1 MAEADHAAALAG
13 QVQAAYAAGTG
24 LEIRGAGSKSGY
36 GRARVGD
43 RLDVSGH
50 SGIVSYD
57 PSELVLTARAGTLL
71 TLVNAALDE
80 AGQMLA
86 FEPPLCAGKAT
97 LGGAVATGL
106 SGVGRPWR
114 GAVRDMLLGVV
125 MLNGKGEQ
133 LRFGGQVMKNVAGF
147 DHPRLMAGALGSLG
161 VLLEVSLK
169 VLPRPETE
177 ATLQRAFPDARGALA
192 WFLELAGRPW
202 PISAALWQGG
212 TAYLRLSGNE
222 AAVQSAADAIG
233 GDRMPSD
240 GTLAFWAAANERTV
254 SGDSLW
260 RLSLAA
266 TSELCLDHPELILDW
281 GGAQR
286 WFPVGKADPDYRTAD
301 LDGGHATWLGNSEP
315 FTRPPE
321 VLMTRMRR
329 IKAAFDPKNIL
340 NRGILYE
347 DL

>member
-1 MAEADHAAALAG
+1 MAEADHAAELA
-13 QVQAAYAAGTG
+13 QRVQAAHESDTP

-57 PSELVLTARAGTLL
+57 PSELVLTARAGTPLS
-71 TLVNAALDE
+71 LVNAALDE
-80 AGQMLA
+80 AGQMLSC
-86 FEPPLCAGKAT
+86 EPPLCAGKAT

-106 SGVGRPWR
+106 NGVGRPWR

-177 ATLQRAFPDARGALA
+177 ATLQRAFPDAHGALA

-212 TAYLRLSGNE
+212 AAYLRLSGNQ
-222 AAVQSAADAIG
+222 AAVQAAADTIG
-233 GDRMPSD
+233 GDRMPPD
-240 GTLAFWAAANERTV
+240 ECQTFWAAANERAV

-286 WFPVGKADPDYRTAD
+286 WFPARTGDPDYRAAD
-301 LDGGHATWLGNSEP
+301 LDGGHAALLGDPEP

-329 IKAAFDPKNIL
+329 IKAAFDPKHLL